1 MFTKYLVPQNQP
13 ITEDRILAII
23 QTFLTSDLIKLKRC
37 KDYYDGRQAILM
49 KLPSD
54 DGRPDNKVVI
64 NYCKTIV
71 DNYLGYIVGKPIAF
85 VSEDDEINNILN
97 YNDMAS
103 TSAEYLRQALIYGR
117 AFAISYL
124 DEYSEQ
130 RIQILDAQQ
139 CIPVYDDTIEG
150 KLRYVIRF
158 YQSNAYGILPTDAV
172 YRVELYGDD
181 DVVYFDSVEGYSSI
195 TETSRVNNFYHQC
208 PVTVFSLNADETGI
222 FVPIYSLQ
230 DAVNNLVSGEVN
242 NFEDFA
248 DAYLVLQGM
257 SADEEDLKN
266 MKKHKCILL
275 DGEEHCNAKFLTK
288 DVSDTQVKDMLEN
301 LNTKIYAIAQCPDFS
316 DNAIFGSATSGIAL
330 RYKLLNFENQAA
342 DIETQMKKALQRIV
356 ELFCEILKLTEDDV
370 WRDIEIV
377 FTRNI
382 PTETQDIVN
391 LVTALRGVVSSETLL
406 SLLPFVDDPHEELD
420 KLLKERK
427 TDLYNF
433 MNNEELNTRT
443 EEADTTE
450 RQPS

>member
-1 MFTKYLVPQNQP
+1 MYTKFLVPMGEP
-13 ITEDRILAII
+13 ISESRILAII
-23 QTFLTSDLIKLKRC
+23 STFMTADLPKLQKA
-37 KDYYDGRQAILM
+37 KNYYDGKQDILL
-49 KLPSD
+49 KEPSD

-64 NYCKTIV
+64 NYCKPIV
-71 DNYLGYIVGKPIAF
+71 DNYLGYIVGKPVAF
-85 VSEDDEINNILN
+85 VSEDDTINDILN

-103 TSAEYLRQALIYGR
+103 TSAEYLRQSLIYGR
-117 AFAISYL
+117 AFTINYI
-124 DEYSEQ
+124 DEFSQQ
-130 RIQILDAQQ
+130 RLQVLDAKE
-139 CIPVYDDTIEG
+139 CIPVYEDNIEG

-172 YRVELYGDD
+172 YRVELYGEDS
-181 DVVYFDSVEGYSSI
+181 VVYYDSVEGYSSI
-195 TETSRVNNFYHQC
+195 METSRVPNFYKQC

-222 FVPIYSLQ
+222 FMPIYSLQ
-230 DAVNNLVSGEVN
+230 DAVNNLMSGEVN

-257 SADEEDLKN
+257 TADADDLAK

-330 RYKLLNFENQAA
+330 RYKLLNFENASA

-356 ELFCEILKLTEDDV
+356 ELFCEILDLTEDDV

-406 SLLPFVDDPHEELD
+406 SLLPFIDDPHEELD
-420 KLLKERK
+420 KLQNERK
-427 TDLYNF
+427 TELYDF
-433 MNNEELNTRT
+433 IRNEEP
-443 EEADTTE
+443 DTGRETVTA
-450 RQPS
+450 

>member
-1 MFTKYLVPQNQP
+1 MYTKFLVPQNES
-13 ITEDRILAII
+13 ISDSRIVSII
-23 QTFLTSDLIKLKRC
+23 QAFLTQDLFKLKKC
-37 KDYYDGRQAILM
+37 KNYYDGKQDILL
-49 KLPSD
+49 KLPID
-54 DGRPDNKVVI
+54 EGRPDNKVVI
-64 NYCKTIV
+64 NYCKPIV

-85 VSEDDEINNILN
+85 VAEDDAINDILN

-117 AFAISYL
+117 AFAINYI
-124 DEYSEQ
+124 DEDSQQ
-130 RIQILDAQQ
+130 RLQVLDAQQ
-139 CIPVYDDTIEG
+139 CIPVYDDNIEG

-158 YQSNAYGILPTDAV
+158 YSSNAHGELTTDTI

-181 DVVYFDSVEGYSSI
+181 DVVYYDSVEGYSSL
-195 TETSRVNNFYHQC
+195 TETERVNNFYGQC

-230 DAVNNLVSGEVN
+230 DAVNNLMSGEVN

-257 SADEEDLKN
+257 SADEDDLKN

-288 DVSDTQVKDMLEN
+288 DVSDTQVKDILEN

-330 RYKLLNFENQAA
+330 RYKLLSFENASA
-342 DIETQMKKALQRIV
+342 DIVTQMKKALQRIV
-356 ELFCEILKLTEDDV
+356 ELFCTILNLTEDDV

-382 PTETQDIVN
+382 PTETQDLVN
-391 LVTALRGVVSSETLL
+391 LVTALRGVVSNETLL
-406 SLLPFVDDPHEELD
+406 SQLPFIDDPHEELQ
-420 KLLKERK
+420 KLLEERK
-427 TDLYNF
+427 TELYDF
-433 MNNEELNTRT
+433 MNNEKLNTGT
-443 EEADTTE
+443 EETA
-450 RQPS
+450 S

>member
-1 MFTKYLVPQNQP
+1 MYTKFLVPQNES
-13 ITEDRILAII
+13 ISDSRIVSII
-23 QTFLTSDLIKLKRC
+23 QAFLTQDLFKLKKC
-37 KDYYDGRQAILM
+37 KNYYDGKQDIIY
-49 KLPSD
+49 KQPVD
-54 DGRPDNKVVI
+54 EGRPDNKVVI
-64 NYCKTIV
+64 NYCKPIV

-85 VSEDDEINNILN
+85 VSEDDTINDILN

-117 AFAISYL
+117 AFAINYI
-124 DEYSEQ
+124 DEDSQQ
-130 RIQILDAQQ
+130 RLQVLDAQQ
-139 CIPVYDDTIEG
+139 CIPVYDDNIEG

-158 YQSNAYGILPTDAV
+158 YSSNAHGELATDTI
-172 YRVELYGDD
+172 YRVELYGDA
-181 DVVYFDSVEGYSSI
+181 DVVYYDSVEGYSSL
-195 TETSRVNNFYHQC
+195 TETDRVNNFYGQC

-230 DAVNNLVSGEVN
+230 DAVNNLMSGEVN

-257 SADEEDLKN
+257 SADEEDLAN

-330 RYKLLNFENQAA
+330 RYKLLNFENASA
-342 DIETQMKKALQRIV
+342 DIVTQMKKALQRIV
-356 ELFCEILKLTEDDV
+356 ELFCTILNLTEDDV

-382 PTETQDIVN
+382 PTETQDLVN
-391 LVTALRGVVSSETLL
+391 LVTALRGVVSNETLL
-406 SLLPFVDDPHEELD
+406 SQLPFIDDPHEELQ
-420 KLLKERK
+420 KLLEERK
-427 TDLYNF
+427 TELYDF
-433 MNNEELNTRT
+433 MNNEKLNTGT
-443 EEADTTE
+443 EETA
-450 RQPS
+450 S

>member
-1 MFTKYLVPQNQP
+1 MYTKFLVPMGEP
-13 ITEDRILAII
+13 ISESRILAII
-23 QTFLTSDLIKLKRC
+23 STFMTADLPKLQKA
-37 KDYYDGRQAILM
+37 KNYYDGKQDILL
-49 KLPSD
+49 KEPSD

-64 NYCKTIV
+64 NYCKPIV
-71 DNYLGYIVGKPIAF
+71 DNYLGYIVGKPVAF
-85 VSEDDEINNILN
+85 VSEDDTINDILN

-103 TSAEYLRQALIYGR
+103 TSAEYLRQSLIYGR
-117 AFAISYL
+117 AFAINYI
-124 DEYSEQ
+124 DEFSQQ
-130 RIQILDAQQ
+130 RLQVLDAKE
-139 CIPVYDDTIEG
+139 CIPVYEDNIEG

-172 YRVELYGDD
+172 YRVELYGEDS
-181 DVVYFDSVEGYSSI
+181 VVYYDSVEGYSSI
-195 TETSRVNNFYHQC
+195 TETDRVTNFYGQC

-222 FVPIYSLQ
+222 FMPIYTLQ
-230 DAVNNLVSGEVN
+230 DAVNNLMSGEVN

-257 SADEEDLKN
+257 TADENDLKN

-330 RYKLLNFENQAA
+330 RYKLLNFENASA

-356 ELFCEILKLTEDDV
+356 ELFCEILDLTEDDV

-406 SLLPFVDDPHEELD
+406 SLLPFIDDPHEELD
-420 KLLKERK
+420 KLQSERK
-427 TDLYNF
+427 TELYDF
-433 MNNEELNTRT
+433 IRNEEP
-443 EEADTTE
+443 DTGRETVTA
-450 RQPS
+450 

>member
-1 MFTKYLVPQNQP
+1 MYTKFLVPMGEP
-13 ITEDRILAII
+13 ISESRILAII
-23 QTFLTSDLIKLKRC
+23 STFMTADLPKLQKA
-37 KDYYDGRQAILM
+37 KNYYDGKQDILL
-49 KLPSD
+49 KIPSD

-64 NYCKTIV
+64 NYCKPIV
-71 DNYLGYIVGKPIAF
+71 DNYLGYIVGKPVAF
-85 VSEDDEINNILN
+85 VSEDDTINDILN

-103 TSAEYLRQALIYGR
+103 TSAEYLRQSLIYGR
-117 AFAISYL
+117 AFAINYI
-124 DEYSEQ
+124 DEFSQQ
-130 RIQILDAQQ
+130 RLQVLDAKE
-139 CIPVYDDTIEG
+139 CIPVYEDNIEG

-172 YRVELYGDD
+172 YRVELYGEDS
-181 DVVYFDSVEGYSSI
+181 VVYYDSVEGYSSI
-195 TETSRVNNFYHQC
+195 METSRVPNFYGQC

-222 FVPIYSLQ
+222 FMPIYTLQ
-230 DAVNNLVSGEVN
+230 DAVNNLMSGEVN

-257 SADEEDLKN
+257 TADADDLAK

-330 RYKLLNFENQAA
+330 RYKLLNFENASA

-356 ELFCEILKLTEDDV
+356 ELFCEILDLTEDDV

-406 SLLPFVDDPHEELD
+406 SLLPFIDDPHEELD
-420 KLLKERK
+420 KLQSERK
-427 TDLYNF
+427 TELYDF
-433 MNNEELNTRT
+433 IRNEEP
-443 EEADTTE
+443 DTGRETVTA
-450 RQPS
+450 